1 MGLNEI
7 SWVINNLG
15 AWFTGLQERYNQLNN
30 WLRDGRPN
38 IFILGF
44 FFNPTGF
51 LTAVK
56 QEITR

>member
-7 SWVINNLG
+7 SWIINNLG
-15 AWFTGLQERYNQLNN
+15 GWFTGLQERYNQLNN

-56 QEITR
+56 